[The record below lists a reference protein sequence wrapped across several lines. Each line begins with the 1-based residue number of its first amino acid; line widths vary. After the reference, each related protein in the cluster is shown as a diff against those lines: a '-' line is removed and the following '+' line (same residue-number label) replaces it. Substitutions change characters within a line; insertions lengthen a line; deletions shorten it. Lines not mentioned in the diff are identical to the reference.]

1 MAPGGDTELSIS
13 VGGTDQEAGVYS
25 TYFNKA
31 TNAFNLGGIQG
42 TSMASPH
49 VAGLVG
55 LMVGIDP
62 TLDFTKTLA
71 FLKNNAK
78 ALATGDCANGNA
90 AVTDAFCGAG
100 LVDAAKTL
108 KAVKDAVPGNPVTPP
123 PVAPP
128 APLVV
133 KITKNFVRADNTAD
147 AGITKQVEISLT
159 KTAVTYS
166 LTDLPAGTY
175 KVTAYNDLNSNSAL
189 DANEPQVSSTVT
201 IGAGENKT
209 AVDLTMQ
216 PDS

>member
-1 MAPGGDTELSIS
+1 MAPGGDTELSIN
-13 VGGTDQEAGVYS
+13 VNGTDQEAGVYS
-25 TYFNKA
+25 NYFNKV
-31 TNAFNLGGIQG
+31 TNQFNLGSIQG

-49 VAGLVG
+49 VAGLVS

-62 TLDFTKTLA
+62 TLDYTKTLA

-78 ALATGDCANGNA
+78 ALAAGDCANGNA
-90 AVTDAFCGAG
+90 AVTDAFCGSG

-108 KAVKDAVPGNPVTPP
+108 EKVKEAVTGTDVPTPP
-123 PVAPP
+123 TPP
-128 APLVV
+128 APPVV
-133 KITKNFVRADNTAD
+133 KVTKNFVRADNTTD
-147 AGITKQVEISLT
+147 ASQTKQVEISLS
-159 KTAVTYS
+159 KTAVTYN

-175 KVTAYNDLNSNSAL
+175 KVTAYNDLNGNSAL

-209 AVDLTMQ
+209 AVDLVMQ